1 MKRRALP
8 VLISITLALVIS
20 SPAAFSTVKAG
31 ETCTTLGQIKTVA
44 GQKLECKK
52 IGNKKVWTKSTSSAP
67 SPKVVGGVQTLLT
80 KIEQTVLNQT
90 ITYPASGAAQVS
102 SAIVTLI
109 AGEETGWHRHDAP
122 MYAYIFSG
130 TLQVSYEGGVVKTYK
145 TGDAILEAIGTY
157 HNGQNIG
164 KDPVRIIVVNIGA
177 VGVENTVK
185 KI

>member
-1 MKRRALP
+1 MKRRYLSTVIVLSTAL
-8 VLISITLALVIS
+8 TLSMPSAIS
-20 SPAAFSTVKAG
+20 SVKIG
-31 ETCTTLGQIKTVA
+31 EDCTKVGQTKTIS
-44 GQKLECKK
+44 GQQLECKK
-52 IGNKKVWTKSTSSAP
+52 SGSKKIWAKKSRPTP
-67 SPKVVGGVQTLLT
+67 SPVAIGGVQTLLT

-90 ITYPASGAAQVS
+90 INYPTSGAAQVS
-102 SAIVTLI
+102 SAIVTLV

-122 MYAYIFSG
+122 MYAYILSG
-130 TLQVSYEGGVVKTYK
+130 TLQVSYEGGVIKTYK

-157 HNGQNIG
+157 HNGKNPG

>member
-1 MKRRALP
+1 MKRKVLP
-8 VLISITLALVIS
+8 LVSSIALALVIS
-20 SPAAFSTVKAG
+20 SPAAVSSVKAG
-31 ETCTTLGQIKTVA
+31 SSCSTLGQTKTVSA
-44 GQKLECKK
+44 QKFECKK
-52 IGNKKVWTKSTSSAP
+52 SGARKVWAKLSAP
-67 SPKVVGGVQTLLT
+67 APTPKVVGGVQTLLT
-80 KIEQTVLNQT
+80 KIEETVLNQP
-90 ITYPASGAAQVS
+90 ISYPVVGPAQIS

-122 MYAYIFSG
+122 MYAYILSG
-130 TLQVSYEGGVVKTYK
+130 TLQVSYDGGVVKIYK
-145 TGDAILEAIGTY
+145 AGDAILEAIGTY